1 VSFEYAAV
9 DDRGAQDQSPAT
21 VDLTVDTATIY
32 LMISQDTWQGGA
44 DLPTFDGLQV
54 TVAGITY
61 NLADLTVVDS
71 NFYGQNGTDGF
82 TLGVGIGSGNKERYV
97 VFEIDGVPGGA
108 SADISFDYKVTDPQG
123 DTTHDGI
130 RFYAGTSQTDLDLVL
145 DADNNSAF
153 TGNDKNVEFSPR
165 LLSFNYALIAGALA
179 IDNVELTA
187 PLDPIVLD
195 LGDPGL
201 VLSGTASFDLNA
213 DSQAETLAWTG
224 GEDAILAM
232 DLDGSGAIESGNEVF
247 SPFFN
252 GGGFADAL
260 DALASLDAN
269 GDGVLDGKDQ
279 AFADL
284 LAWVDAN
291 SDGESQSDELIPL
304 AELGV
309 TSFDLDADG
318 VSYLVD
324 GQRIIAEGQFTKSD
338 GSTGDYAA
346 VELNEVLA
354 PAEPLVTDDHGGG
367 SIDEA
372 GKLFALSDLSIHDV
386 IVDYRE
392 GDTVD
397 LTQLGFALA
406 TGQLSPDAAA
416 ELGHGALSADVDG
429 SGDAANFNL
438 AAEFTSPPPPN
449 VLARVTD
456 GDSLAHIDIT

>member
-44 DLPTFDGLQV
+44 DLPTFDGFQV

-61 NLADLTVVDS
+61 DLADLTVVDS